1 MASRPVE
8 PDRIGL
14 DGLVAGATRAV
25 FLTGK
30 GGVGKT
36 SVACAIALRLA
47 ERGRR
52 VLIVSTDPAS
62 NLDEVLGVP
71 LSERAIEVPG
81 GAGLL
86 AMNIDPVATAAA
98 YRERLLA
105 PYRGVLPPDAV
116 ASVEEQLSGA
126 CTVEVAAF
134 EHFARLLA
142 GPDAATAYDHV
153 VFDTAPTGH
162 TLRLLELPAA
172 WSRFLD
178 ASTTGAS
185 CLGPLSALTAQRG
198 LYAAARDALADAAT
212 TTVVLVARP
221 DLTSLAEADR
231 AREEL
236 AALGVRNL
244 RFVVNG
250 VFAATDRTDTIAID
264 LESRGRRALDALP
277 AGLAA
282 LSRVTLPLIAY
293 PVVGIEAVRAF
304 GRAGVVPPPPP
315 VVPGS
320 AVSLP
325 SLAPSLPWSR
335 FMDDFARRGRG
346 VVLTM
351 GKGGVGKTAVA
362 REIARDLARRGLSV
376 HLTTTDPAGHF
387 DPSDALGRGSMRID
401 RIDPRIEVEAYTA
414 EVLAASTGLDEEGRA
429 LLEEDMRS
437 PCTAEIA
444 IFRALARVVAE
455 GVDGF
460 VVIDTAP
467 TGHTLLLL
475 DAAQA
480 YQRDVARSAG
490 GVPPEVRDLLSR
502 LRDPAFA
509 SVVVVALPEPT
520 PVHEAKALQSDLARA
535 SIPVHAWVVN
545 QCLTPLGV
553 TDPVLVARRRAEERS
568 LREVA
573 SLSSRVV
580 WRPYEPL
587 VAPVGDRTGPAAA
600 LVEPTAPR
608 FDTPVNSSPA
618 PSSSSVPSEISR

>member
-1 MASRPVE
+1 MGSRAVE
-8 PDRIGL
+8 PGRIGL
-14 DGLVAGATRAV
+14 DDLVAGATRAV

-36 SVACAIALRLA
+36 SVACAVALRLA
-47 ERGRR
+47 ELGRR

-71 LSERAIEVPG
+71 LSEVAIAVPG

-185 CLGPLSALTAQRG
+185 CLGPLSALREQRG

-221 DLTSLAEADR
+221 DRTSLAEADR

-250 VFAATDRTDTIAID
+250 VFTATDRSDPIALD
-264 LESRGRRALDALP
+264 LEARGRRALDALP
-277 AGLAA
+277 EGLAN
-282 LSRVTLPLIAY
+282 LPRVTLPLIAY
-293 PVVGIEAVRAF
+293 PVVGVEAVRAF
-304 GRAGVVPPPPP
+304 GRPGVVSLPPPPP
-315 VVPGS
+315 IVPGS
-320 AVSLP
+320 PSPLP
-325 SLAPSLPWSR
+325 PLAPALTWDR
-335 FMDDFARRGRG
+335 FVEHFVRRRSG

-351 GKGGVGKTAVA
+351 GKGGVGKTTV
-362 REIARDLARRGLSV
+362 ARDLARELARQGLRV
-376 HLTTTDPAGHF
+376 YLTTTDPAGHF
-387 DPSDALGRGSMRID
+387 EAGDATGIAGRGSLRID
-401 RIDPRIEVEAYTA
+401 RIDPRVEIAAYTA
-414 EVLAASTGLDEEGRA
+414 EVLAASKDLDEDGRA
-429 LLEEDMRS
+429 LLEEDLRS

-444 IFRALARVVAE
+444 VFRALARVVAE
-455 GVDGF
+455 GVGGI

-490 GVPPEVRDLLSR
+490 AVPPEVRDLLSR
-502 LRDPAFA
+502 LRDPMFA
-509 SVVVVALPEPT
+509 SVVIVTLPEPT
-520 PVHEAKALQSDLARA
+520 PVHEAKALQDDLYRA
-535 SIPVHAWVVN
+535 SIPVHAWIVN
-545 QCLTPLGV
+545 QGLTPLAV
-553 TDPVLVARRRAEERS
+553 ADPVLGARRREEARS
-568 LREVA
+568 LREIA
-573 SLSSRVV
+573 TLNARIV
-580 WRPYEPL
+580 WRPTTSTC
-587 VAPVGDRTGPAAA
+587 GR
-600 LVEPTAPR
+600 
-608 FDTPVNSSPA
+608 
-618 PSSSSVPSEISR
+618 

>member
-1 MASRPVE
+1 MGSRTVE
-8 PDRIGL
+8 PGRWGL
-14 DGLVAGATRAV
+14 DGLVAGATRAL
-25 FLTGK
+25 FMTGK

-36 SVACAIALRLA
+36 SVACAVALRLA
-47 ERGRR
+47 ELGRR

-71 LSERAIEVPG
+71 LSERAIAVPG

-105 PYRGVLPPDAV
+105 PYRGVLPADAV
-116 ASVEEQLSGA
+116 ASIEEQLSGA

-185 CLGPLSALTAQRG
+185 CLGPLSALRDQRG

-221 DLTSLAEADR
+221 DRTSLAEADR

-236 AALGVRNL
+236 AALGVHNL

-250 VFAATDRTDTIAID
+250 VFAATDRADPIALD
-264 LESRGRRALDALP
+264 LEARGRRALDAVP
-277 AGLAA
+277 EGLAN
-282 LSRVTLPLIAY
+282 LPRVTLPLISYA
-293 PVVGIEAVRAF
+293 VVGIEAVRAF
-304 GRAGVVPPPPP
+304 GRPGAVPLPRPSSGRMSPR
-315 VVPGS
+315 VPGS
-320 AVSLP
+320 PLPLPPLEP
-325 SLAPSLPWSR
+325 SLTWNR
-335 FMDDFARRGRG
+335 FVDDFARRGRG

-351 GKGGVGKTAVA
+351 GKGGVGKSTVA
-362 REIARDLARRGLSV
+362 RAIARDLARRGLAV

-387 DPSDALGRGSMRID
+387 DASDVVGRGSMRVD
-401 RIDPRIEVEAYTA
+401 RIDPKVEVEAYTA

-429 LLEEDMRS
+429 LLQEDLRS

-444 IFRALARVVAE
+444 IFRALARIVAE
-455 GVDGF
+455 GVDAF
-460 VVIDTAP
+460 VVVDTAP

-490 GVPPEVRDLLSR
+490 GVPPAVRDLLAR

-509 SVVVVALPEPT
+509 SVVIVALPEPT
-520 PVHEAKALQSDLARA
+520 PVHEAKALQEDLVRA
-535 SIPVHAWVVN
+535 AIPVHAWVVN
-545 QCLTPLGV
+545 QCLTPLAV
-553 TDPVLVARRRAEERS
+553 TDAALVARRREEARS
-568 LREVA
+568 LAEVA
-573 SLSSRVV
+573 TLHARVV

-587 VAPVGDRTGPAAA
+587 VAADDLGAGPRRPFSSDAPLFPSPVR
-600 LVEPTAPR
+600 
-608 FDTPVNSSPA
+608 
-618 PSSSSVPSEISR
+618 SEVS

>member
-1 MASRPVE
+1 MGDHPVE
-8 PDRIGL
+8 PGRLGL
-14 DGLVAGATRAV
+14 DDLVAGATRAL

-71 LSERAIEVPG
+71 LSERAIAVPG
-81 GAGLL
+81 GAGLF

-105 PYRGVLPPDAV
+105 PYRGVLPKDAV
-116 ASVEEQLSGA
+116 ASIEEQLSGA

-185 CLGPLSALTAQRG
+185 CLGPLSALREQRG

-221 DLTSLAEADR
+221 DRASLAEADR

-236 AALGVRNL
+236 AALGVCNL
-244 RFVVNG
+244 RLVVNG
-250 VFAATDRTDTIAID
+250 VFAATDHADPIALD
-264 LESRGRRALDALP
+264 LEARGLRALDAAP
-277 AGLAA
+277 AGLVGLA
-282 LSRVTLPLIAY
+282 RVTLPLIAFA
-293 PVVGIEAVRAF
+293 VVGIEAVRAF
-304 GRAGVVPPPPP
+304 GRPGVVPPPRPCGPVSPP
-315 VVPGS
+315 VPGS
-320 AVSLP
+320 PSPLP

-335 FMDDFARRGRG
+335 FVDDFARRGHG

-351 GKGGVGKTAVA
+351 GKGGVGKTTVA
-362 REIARDLARRGLSV
+362 RAIARDLARRGLAV

-387 DPSDALGRGSMRID
+387 DASDAAGRGSMRLD
-401 RIDPRIEVEAYTA
+401 RIDPKVEVEAYTA
-414 EVLAASTGLDEEGRA
+414 EVLAASSGLDEEGRA
-429 LLEEDMRS
+429 LLEEDLRS

-509 SVVVVALPEPT
+509 SVVLVALPEPT
-520 PVHEAKALQSDLARA
+520 PVHEAKALQEDLARA
-535 SIPVHAWVVN
+535 SISVHAWVVN
-545 QCLTPLGV
+545 QCLTPLAV
-553 TDPVLVARRRAEERS
+553 TDPVLVARRRAEAKS
-568 LREVA
+568 LREV
-573 SLSSRVV
+573 STLSSRVV

-587 VAPVGDRTGPAAA
+587 VAADDTRAGSRSTLVGPKAPVSD
-600 LVEPTAPR
+600 AP
-608 FDTPVNSSPA
+608 FSPSPA
-618 PSSSSVPSEISR
+618 PSEVS

>member
-1 MASRPVE
+1 MGSRPVE
-8 PDRIGL
+8 RGRLGL
-14 DGLVAGATRAV
+14 DDLVAGATRAV

-36 SVACAIALRLA
+36 SVACAIASRLA

-71 LSERAIEVPG
+71 LSERAVPVPG

-105 PYRGVLPPDAV
+105 PYRGVLPKDAV

-178 ASTTGAS
+178 ASASGAS
-185 CLGPLSALTAQRG
+185 CLGPLSALREQRG

-221 DLTSLAEADR
+221 DRASLAEADR

-250 VFAATDRTDTIAID
+250 VFAATDRADPIALD
-264 LESRGRRALDALP
+264 LEARGLRALDAMPDGL
-277 AGLAA
+277 AGLP
-282 LSRVTLPLIAY
+282 RVTLPLIAWA
-293 PVVGIEAVRAF
+293 VVGMDAVRAF
-304 GRAGVVPPPPP
+304 GRAGAVPPPPP
-315 VVPGS
+315 AVPGS
-320 AVSLP
+320 PSPLP
-325 SLAPSLPWSR
+325 PPAPSLEWPR
-335 FMDDFARRGRG
+335 FVDDLARRGHG

-351 GKGGVGKTAVA
+351 GKGGVGKTTVA
-362 REIARDLARRGLSV
+362 RELARDLARRGLSV

-387 DPSDALGRGSMRID
+387 DATDAAGRRSMRID
-401 RIDPRIEVEAYTA
+401 RIDPRVEVEAYTA

-429 LLEEDMRS
+429 LLEEDLRS

-455 GVDGF
+455 GVGGF

-490 GVPPEVRDLLSR
+490 GVPPEVRALLSR

-509 SVVVVALPEPT
+509 SVVIVALPEPT
-520 PVHEAKALQSDLARA
+520 PVHEAKALQEDLARA

-545 QCLTPLGV
+545 QCLTPLAV
-553 TDPVLVARRRAEERS
+553 TDPVLVARRDAEAKS
-568 LREVA
+568 LREV
-573 SLSSRVV
+573 STLSSRVV

-587 VAPVGDRTGPAAA
+587 AAADDVRAGPAPCRPSPS
-600 LVEPTAPR
+600 EAPL
-608 FDTPVNSSPA
+608 SHSPA
-618 PSSSSVPSEISR
+618 PSEVS